1 MKKWELGFDDDKLGK
16 VFKKLGSKI
25 GNRWVIKVF
34 MAKVH
39 KRGVEKWELGSDD
52 EKLGKVFKNLG
63 SKIRNRWVIMVF
75 MAKSP

>member
-1 MKKWELGFDDDKLGK
+1 
-16 VFKKLGSKI
+16 
-25 GNRWVIKVF
+25 